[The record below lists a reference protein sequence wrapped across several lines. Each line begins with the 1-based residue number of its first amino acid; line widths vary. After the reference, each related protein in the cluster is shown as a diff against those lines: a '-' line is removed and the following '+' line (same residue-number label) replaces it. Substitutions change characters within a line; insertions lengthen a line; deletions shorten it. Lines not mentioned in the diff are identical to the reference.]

1 MKKATE
7 SSNAGRE
14 PTPGRPS
21 ARRLLLSTPH
31 GNEITARVRT
41 LGTSIEAS
49 AAFCLLL
56 N

>member
-7 SSNAGRE
+7 SSDAGRE

-21 ARRLLLSTPH
+21 VRRLVLSTPH
-31 GNEITARVRT
+31 GNEITARFRT

-49 AAFCLLL
+49 AAFRVLL